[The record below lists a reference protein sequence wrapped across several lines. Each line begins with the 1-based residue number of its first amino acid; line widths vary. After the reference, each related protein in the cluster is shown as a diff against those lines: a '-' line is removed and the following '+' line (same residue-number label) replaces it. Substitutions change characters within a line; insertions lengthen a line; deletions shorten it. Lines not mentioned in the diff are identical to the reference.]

1 MSVTL
6 ILACAGKGE
15 RAGFD
20 KNKLL
25 VPIANKTCL
34 ERTLEAFV
42 KNGRIDQFIVVA
54 SKADFDTVKKLCGQV
69 ATVIEGGKTRTQSVM
84 NGLAIATGDVVLI
97 HDGARPFVSQRLIND
112 CIDTA
117 VRYGSALPVIPTRDT
132 MVSGITSS
140 KDEDKQVVRDY
151 LGKGGLYQVQT
162 PQGFNTAKL
171 KAAYARAGE
180 IIYNDDGEVF
190 KANGNEVVFVEGDIN
205 NLKLTYP
212 EDFNNLYPSKSCRVG
227 TGFDCHRLVEG
238 RKLIL
243 GGVEIAHVKGLLG
256 HSDADVLTHAV
267 MDAILSAVCER
278 DIGYHFPDTD
288 QRFKGADSLVL
299 LKEVLAIAKR
309 KGYEVSNVSACIMA
323 QKPKLLPH
331 IPAITE
337 KLANALGISKDALGI
352 GATTLEGLGFVGR
365 EEGICVQA
373 TATLTSVE
381 KQA

>member
-25 VPIANKTCL
+25 VPVAGKTCL
-34 ERTLEAFV
+34 ERTIETFI

-54 SKADFDTVKKLCGQV
+54 SKADFDYVQKLCANV
-69 ATVIEGGKTRTQSVM
+69 ATVVEGGETRTRSVM
-84 NGLAIATGDVVLI
+84 NGLELASGDVVLI
-97 HDGARPFVSQRLIND
+97 HDGARPFVTQRLIND

-117 VRYGSALPVIPTRDT
+117 SRYGSALPVVPTRDT
-132 MVSGITSS
+132 MVSSASYG
-140 KDEDKQVVRDY
+140 DESVVRDY

-162 PQGFNTAKL
+162 PQGFNTTKL
-171 KAAYARAGE
+171 KDAYARAGE
-180 IIYNDDGEVF
+180 KIYNDDGEVY
-190 KANGNEVVFVEGDIN
+190 KNHAGDVVLVEGDVD

-212 EDFNNLYPSKSCRVG
+212 EDFDRLYPIKLCRVG
-227 TGFDCHRLVEG
+227 TGFDCHRLVDG

-243 GGVEIAHVKGLLG
+243 GGVEIPHAKGLLG

-267 MDAILSAVCER
+267 MDAVLSAVCER

-288 QRFKGADSLVL
+288 EKYKGADSMLL
-299 LKEVLAIAKR
+299 LKEVLAIAER
-309 KGYEVSNVSACIMA
+309 KGYKVASVSACIMA

-331 IPAITE
+331 IPEIT
-337 KLANALGISKDALGI
+337 KNLASALGITVDALGIS
-352 GATTLEGLGFVGR
+352 ATTLEGLGFVGR
-365 EEGICVQA
+365 EEGICVQS
-373 TATLTSVE
+373 TATLTAVDE
-381 KQA
+381 